1 MTSPENENPYQSPN
15 VKEPGASDASAA
27 GGQHLTALEKVL
39 VVVIAIAVAV
49 PVFFTT
55 CIGGGFTLFAVGAA
69 QLHGGS
75 SDLMF
80 FILWA
85 ASFLI
90 AAWAGFVVARWF
102 YRKKAVRF
110 TSGEK
115 RSSTSSGDDQ

>member
-27 GGQHLTALEKVL
+27 GGQHLTALEKVV
-39 VVVIAIAVAV
+39 VVVIAVAIAV

-75 SDLMF
+75 SDLLF
-80 FILWA
+80 FMVLG

-90 AAWAGFVVARWF
+90 AVWAGVVVARGF
-102 YRKKAVRF
+102 YRKKTERSAN
-110 TSGEK
+110 ENK
-115 RSSTSSGDDQ
+115 RRQAYLGDDQ

>member
-15 VKEPGASDASAA
+15 AKESATSDASGA
-27 GGQHLTALEKVL
+27 QHLTTLEKVS
-39 VVVIAIAVAV
+39 VVVLAIAVAV

-75 SDLMF
+75 SDLLF
-80 FILWA
+80 FMLLG

-90 AAWAGFVVARWF
+90 AVWAGFVVARGF
-102 YRKKAVRF
+102 YRKKTDRSAN
-110 TSGEK
+110 ENK
-115 RSSTSSGDDQ
+115 RRQAYLGDDQ

>member
-15 VKEPGASDASAA
+15 VKESATSDASGA
-27 GGQHLTALEKVL
+27 QHLTTLEKVSVAVL
-39 VVVIAIAVAV
+39 AIAVAV